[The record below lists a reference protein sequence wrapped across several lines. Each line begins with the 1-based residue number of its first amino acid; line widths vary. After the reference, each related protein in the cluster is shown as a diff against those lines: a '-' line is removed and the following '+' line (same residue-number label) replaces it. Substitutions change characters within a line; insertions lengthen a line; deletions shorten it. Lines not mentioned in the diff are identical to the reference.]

1 MVNIEGGTQVA
12 VVDALPGEA
21 KYAACGACHGAQGGG
36 GVGPALAGQS
46 VEYIVGRLNQY
57 KAGEKV
63 GNQSNLMWVKQQ
75 DCLIKTLMIL
85 RSTLILYERYFSAFN
100 DKVFRFFADTFF
112 AKRYGHRAVVLET
125 VAGVPGMV
133 AGMLVHLKSLRTHK
147 RGYGPIIRKL
157 LAEAENERMH
167 LMFFIEIAEPNKLE
181 RSHNLAQFIF
191 WHFYLVM
198 YLISPRTAHMM
209 THYFEEE
216 AVKSYTEYLELIES
230 GRLKML
236 MLLSWQSNT
245 MVWMQMQGSLPWY
258 NTFVLMNKIT
268 AK

>member
-1 MVNIEGGTQVA
+1 MY
-12 VVDALPGEA
+12 GELKRVTNYTA
-21 KYAACGACHGAQGGG
+21 K
-36 GVGPALAGQS
+36 S
-46 VEYIVGRLNQY
+46 MT
-57 KAGEKV
+57 K
-63 GNQSNLMWVKQQ
+63 
-75 DCLIKTLMIL
+75 
-85 RSTLILYERYFSAFN
+85 F
-100 DKVFRFFADTFF
+100 FRFFADTFF

-167 LMFFIEIAEPNKLE
+167 LMFFIEIAEPSKLE
-181 RSHNLAQFIF
+181 RGLIIIAQFIF

-216 AVKSYTEYLELIES
+216 AVKSYTEYLHLIQDGKIEDVPAPQLAIEYY
-230 GRLKML
+230 GMDADARL
-236 MLLSWQSNT
+236 ST
-245 MVWMQMQGSLPWY
+245 MIEFIRADEQKHSKVNLEY
-258 NTFVLMNKIT
+258 ANVLK
-268 AK
+268 

>member
-1 MVNIEGGTQVA
+1 MY
-12 VVDALPGEA
+12 GELKRVTNYTA
-21 KYAACGACHGAQGGG
+21 K
-36 GVGPALAGQS
+36 S
-46 VEYIVGRLNQY
+46 MT
-57 KAGEKV
+57 K
-63 GNQSNLMWVKQQ
+63 
-75 DCLIKTLMIL
+75 
-85 RSTLILYERYFSAFN
+85 F
-100 DKVFRFFADTFF
+100 FRFFADTFF

-181 RSHNLAQFIF
+181 RGLIILAQFIF

-216 AVKSYTEYLELIES
+216 AVKSYTEYLHLIEE
-230 GRLKML
+230 GKIEDVDAPQIAIEYYGMNPDARL
-236 MLLSWQSNT
+236 ST
-245 MVWMQMQGSLPWY
+245 MIEFIRADEANHSKVNLEY
-258 NTFVLMNKIT
+258 ANVLR
-268 AK
+268 